1 MPVPVTV
8 PMPVVQPH
16 ILVIIGLPL
25 YGRTRQLKSPSDNR
39 IGGPAIVIGL
49 GRNGVSMYDK
59 RTVSMYSYT
68 GTNWIGYER
77 LSL

>member
-1 MPVPVTV
+1 MPVPVPV
-8 PMPVVQPH
+8 PVVQPH
-16 ILVIIGLPL
+16 ILVIMGQPL
-25 YGRTRQLKSPSDNR
+25 CGRTWQLKSPSDNR
-39 IGGPAIVIGL
+39 IGAPAIVIGL